1 MMGESVRSGG
11 RGSEIKVYIH
21 IYIFVVLGIV
31 LIPETPYLNLS
42 CVRCIRILYLL
53 NEHLLNS

>member
-11 RGSEIKVYIH
+11 RGSEMKVYIY

-31 LIPETPYLNLS
+31 LIPETPYLS